1 MSLYVH
7 IQKVVLTFE
16 DASLSERLLIRAA
29 LKQSG
34 TEMMKIITQR
44 LVKSMKLSEIDRYPQ
59 ITLGEVQKAMKEVQD
74 ELEAV

>member
-7 IQKVVLTFE
+7 IRNVEHTFA

-44 LVKSMKLSEIDRYPQ
+44 LCKSMKLSEIDRYPQ
-59 ITLGEVQKAMKEVQD
+59 ITLGEVQD